1 MKRWLPL
8 ALVLVVGGGALY
20 LGQRRKVDA
29 PASAQAILNFIAG
42 SQRELT
48 RLPMGAT
55 RISDA
60 EEIRVGQQ
68 LLRSYSQRYSGN
80 GGREQ
85 ADIQAYISH
94 VGSTVAARTHR
105 KLPYSFHYVPDPNF
119 INAFALP
126 GGPVFIGQ
134 GLINLMDSEDELAS
148 VLGHEVE
155 HIDHYHC
162 AERVQVE
169 ARTRR
174 LGAVGELMNLP
185 IEVFEAGYSKDQE
198 LESDREGTRLAVL
211 AGYSPTGAL
220 RLFETFDRLY
230 EEHVRRARTPQ
241 EEITSVALQT
251 LSGYFRS
258 HPPSAER
265 AQQIR
270 SLMAGERWPVHAER
284 DLGIAYILTTQR
296 AANAYE
302 QHRFAQ
308 TRKLAE
314 MALRAQPDYL
324 PALRLRAQAEE
335 FEGDFAAAA
344 KSWRE
349 VLDRQPIPEFMG
361 AVEYAHSL
369 AAAGDVAKGAE
380 EYSSWLAASKFAGD
394 GGLRACAAGLQLLAG
409 REAPASELARQ
420 LRLNQVPDRDPDSLG
435 ALGWWYYRA
444 GRYPQ
449 AVDLLSAAVEM
460 RPGTPAL
467 HADLGWALLEQQKL
481 ESAMDQFQRARQT
494 YGIIVYSAG
503 GPEPPPEGSMG
514 WAVALWQAQR
524 QDEAVREFERIAK
537 AEPEW
542 TNARWVRGM
551 FPARVAAVLATMQQQ
566 ANRLK
571 RLPQRAATYP

>member
-1 MKRWLPL
+1 MKRWIPL
-8 ALVLVVGGGALY
+8 ALVLMLGVGALY
-20 LGQRRKVDA
+20 WGERRKADA
-29 PASAQAILNFIAG
+29 PASAEALLNFIAG
-42 SQRELT
+42 SEREMT

-60 EEIRVGQQ
+60 EEISVGQQ
-68 LLRSYSQRYSGN
+68 LLRSYSRGYAGN
-80 GGREQ
+80 GGRDQQE
-85 ADIQAYISH
+85 IQAYVSR
-94 VGSTVAARTHR
+94 VGATVATRAHR
-105 KLPYSFHYVPDPNF
+105 KLPYSFHFIPDPNF

-134 GLINLMDSEDELAS
+134 GLVNLMDSEDELAS

-174 LGAVGELMNLP
+174 LGAVGELVNLP

-198 LESDREGTRLAVL
+198 LEADREGTRLAVL
-211 AGYSPTGAL
+211 AGYSPTGSV
-220 RLFETFDRLY
+220 RMFETFGRLY
-230 EEHVRRARTPQ
+230 EEQVRRARTPQ
-241 EEITSVALQT
+241 EEITSIALQT

-270 SLMAGERWPVHAER
+270 SLMASEGWPAHAER
-284 DLGIAYILTTQR
+284 DLGIAYILSTQR
-296 AANAYE
+296 AAAAYE

-308 TRKLAE
+308 TQKLAE
-314 MALRAQPDYL
+314 LALRAQPDYL

-335 FEGDFAAAA
+335 FQGDFAAAA
-344 KSWRE
+344 KHWRE
-349 VLDRQPIPEFMG
+349 VLDREPIPEFEG

-369 AAAGDVAKGAE
+369 AAGGDAAE
-380 EYSSWLAASKFAGD
+380 AEAEYSSWLAASKFFSD

-409 REAPASELARQ
+409 REAAALDLARQ
-420 LRLNQVPDRDPDSLG
+420 LRLNRVPDRDADSLG

-444 GRYPQ
+444 GRDPQ

-460 RPGTPAL
+460 RPGTPSL
-467 HADLGWALLEQQKL
+467 HADLGWALLEQQKV
-481 ESAMDQFQRARQT
+481 ESAMEQFQRARQS

-503 GPEPPPEGSMG
+503 GPQPLPGGSMG

-524 QDEAVREFERIAK
+524 KDEAVREFQRISQ

-542 TNARWVRGM
+542 TNSRWVRGM
-551 FPARVAAVLATMQQQ
+551 FPARVADVLAAMQQQ
-566 ANRLK
+566 AGQQK
-571 RLPQRAATYP
+571 RISPPVVNYP